1 MEGDGSNLTHFSG
14 TQDFSSMFH
23 NQVLEKTVRGG
34 QVMTWHRSCSPSRG
48 ILVGWYNNAEIV
60 TIARG
65 EM

>member
-1 MEGDGSNLTHFSG
+1 
-14 TQDFSSMFH
+14 
-23 NQVLEKTVRGG
+23 VLEKTVRGG